1 MTEDK
6 KFEALEVLKK
16 MNVATANQVAKDIK
30 VHYFTAERMLD
41 KLVDEGTITVQR
53 NLVGKYVKKYYFL
66 VEQTSKVKKGKVD
79 KNEGTKIK

>member
-16 MNVATANQVAKDIK
+16 MKVATANQVSKDIK
-30 VHYFTAERMLD
+30 VHYFTAERLLD
-41 KLVDEGTITVQR
+41 KLVDDGTVTVQR

-66 VEQTSKVKKGKVD
+66 AEETSKVKKGKVN
-79 KNEGTKIK
+79 KNEGIKIK